1 MTDLKKVLL
10 AEGVGTMFLLIGV
23 VGSGIMA
30 QRLSEGE
37 EGLILFQNAAATTAV
52 LIAIIS
58 IFNKISADFN
68 PAVTLAAWALG
79 YRTRKEVVPVLIAQI
94 GGGILGTV
102 VANLMFD
109 LSAISWSTTNRSG
122 SHLWLGEVIATI
134 GLLLVIFSLLRTSR
148 TSKIPYVVGAY
159 IGGAYY
165 FTSSTSFANP
175 AVTISRSFSDTF
187 TGISPS
193 HIPMFILMQF
203 VGTAAAIALIRF
215 LFPSNTNEKI

>member
-1 MTDLKKVLL
+1 MTDLKKVLI
-10 AEGVGTMFLLIGV
+10 AEGIGTMFLLLGV

-37 EGLILFQNAAATTAV
+37 EGLILLQNAAATTAV

-79 YRTRKEVVPVLIAQI
+79 HRTRKEVLPVLIAQT

-122 SHLWLGEVIATI
+122 SHLWLGEVIATV
-134 GLLLVIFSLLRTSR
+134 GLLLVIFSLLHTSR

-193 HIPMFILMQF
+193 HIPMFILMQLA
-203 VGTAAAIALIRF
+203 GTAVAIALIRF

>member
-10 AEGVGTMFLLIGV
+10 AEGIGTMFLLIGV

-37 EGLILFQNAAATTAV
+37 EGLILLQNAAATTAV

-79 YRTRKEVVPVLIAQI
+79 HRAKKEVLPVLIAQT
-94 GGGILGTV
+94 GGGILGAV

-122 SHLWLGEVIATI
+122 SHLWLGEVIATV

-193 HIPMFILMQF
+193 HIPMFILMQLA
-203 VGTAAAIALIRF
+203 GTAVAIALIRF

>member
-1 MTDLKKVLL
+1 MIDLKKVLL
-10 AEGVGTMFLLIGV
+10 AEGIGTMFLLIGV

-37 EGLILFQNAAATTAV
+37 EGLILLQNAAATTAV

-58 IFNKISADFN
+58 IFYKISADFN

-79 YRTRKEVVPVLIAQI
+79 HRTRKEVLPVLVAQT

-122 SHLWLGEVIATI
+122 SHLWLGEVIATV

-193 HIPMFILMQF
+193 HIPMFILMQLA
-203 VGTAAAIALIRF
+203 GTAVAIALIRF

>member
-10 AEGVGTMFLLIGV
+10 AEGIGTMFLLIGV

-37 EGLILFQNAAATTAV
+37 EGLILLQNAAATTAV

-79 YRTRKEVVPVLIAQI
+79 HRTRKEVLPVLVAQT

-122 SHLWLGEVIATI
+122 SHLWLGEVIATV

-193 HIPMFILMQF
+193 HIPMFILMQLA
-203 VGTAAAIALIRF
+203 GTAIAIALIRF

>member
-10 AEGVGTMFLLIGV
+10 AEGIGTMFLLIGV

-37 EGLILFQNAAATTAV
+37 EGLILLQNAAATTAV

-79 YRTRKEVVPVLIAQI
+79 HRTRKEVLPVLIAQT

-122 SHLWLGEVIATI
+122 SHLWLGEVIATV

-193 HIPMFILMQF
+193 HIPMFILMQLA
-203 VGTAAAIALIRF
+203 GTAVAIALIRF

>member
-10 AEGVGTMFLLIGV
+10 AEGIGTMFLLIGV

-37 EGLILFQNAAATTAV
+37 EGLILLQNAAATTAV

-79 YRTRKEVVPVLIAQI
+79 HRTRKEVLPVLIAQV

-122 SHLWLGEVIATI
+122 SHLWLGEVIATV

-193 HIPMFILMQF
+193 RIPMFILMQL

>member
-10 AEGVGTMFLLIGV
+10 AEGIGTMFLLIGV

-37 EGLILFQNAAATTAV
+37 EGLILLQNAAATTAV

-58 IFNKISADFN
+58 IFYKISADFN

-79 YRTRKEVVPVLIAQI
+79 HRTRKEVLPVLVAQT

-122 SHLWLGEVIATI
+122 SHLWLGEVIATV

-193 HIPMFILMQF
+193 HIPMFILMQLA
-203 VGTAAAIALIRF
+203 GTAVAIALIRF

>member
-10 AEGVGTMFLLIGV
+10 AEGIGTMFLLIGV

-37 EGLILFQNAAATTAV
+37 EGLILLQNAAATTAV

-79 YRTRKEVVPVLIAQI
+79 HRNRKEVLPVLIAQT

-122 SHLWLGEVIATI
+122 SHLWLGEVIATV

-193 HIPMFILMQF
+193 HIPMFILMQLA
-203 VGTAAAIALIRF
+203 GTAVAIALIRF

>member
-10 AEGVGTMFLLIGV
+10 AEGIGTMFLLIGV

-37 EGLILFQNAAATTAV
+37 EGLILLQNAAATTAV

-79 YRTRKEVVPVLIAQI
+79 HRTRKEVLPVLVAQT

-122 SHLWLGEVIATI
+122 SHLWLGEVIATV

-193 HIPMFILMQF
+193 HIPMFILMQLA
-203 VGTAAAIALIRF
+203 GTAVAIALIRF
-215 LFPSNTNEKI
+215 LFPSNTNEKT

>member
-193 HIPMFILMQF
+193 HTPMFILMQL

>member
-10 AEGVGTMFLLIGV
+10 AEGIGTMFLLIGV

-30 QRLSEGE
+30 QRLSDGE
-37 EGLILFQNAAATTAV
+37 EGLILLQNAAATTAV

-79 YRTRKEVVPVLIAQI
+79 HRTRKEVLPVLIAQT

-122 SHLWLGEVIATI
+122 SHLWLGEVIATV

-193 HIPMFILMQF
+193 HIPMFILMQLA
-203 VGTAAAIALIRF
+203 GTAVAIALIRF
-215 LFPSNTNEKI
+215 LFSSNANEKI

>member
-10 AEGVGTMFLLIGV
+10 AEGIGTMFLLIGV

-37 EGLILFQNAAATTAV
+37 EGLILLQNAAATTAV

-79 YRTRKEVVPVLIAQI
+79 HRTRKEVLPVLIAQT

-122 SHLWLGEVIATI
+122 SHLWLGEVIATV

-193 HIPMFILMQF
+193 HIPMFILMQLA
-203 VGTAAAIALIRF
+203 GTAVAIALIRF
-215 LFPSNTNEKI
+215 LFSSNANEKI

>member
-10 AEGVGTMFLLIGV
+10 AEGIGTMFLLIGV

-37 EGLILFQNAAATTAV
+37 EGLILLQNAAATTAV

-79 YRTRKEVVPVLIAQI
+79 HRTRKEVLPVLVAQT

-122 SHLWLGEVIATI
+122 SHLWLGEVIATV

-193 HIPMFILMQF
+193 HIPMFILMQLA
-203 VGTAAAIALIRF
+203 GTAVAIALIRF
-215 LFPSNTNEKI
+215 LLPSNTNEKI

>member
-10 AEGVGTMFLLIGV
+10 AEGIGTMFLLIGV

-37 EGLILFQNAAATTAV
+37 EGLILLQNAAATTAV

-79 YRTRKEVVPVLIAQI
+79 HRTRKEVLPVLVAQT

-193 HIPMFILMQF
+193 HIPMFILMQLA
-203 VGTAAAIALIRF
+203 GTAVAIALIRF

>member
-1 MTDLKKVLL
+1 MLDLKKVLL

-30 QRLSEGE
+30 QRLSEGHD
-37 EGLILFQNAAATTAV
+37 GLILLQNAAATTAV

-68 PAVTLAAWALG
+68 PAVTLCGWVLG
-79 YRTRKEVVPVLIAQI
+79 HRTSKEVLPIFLSQI
-94 GGGILGTV
+94 TGAILGTV
-102 VANLMFD
+102 LANLMFD
-109 LSAISWSTTNRSG
+109 LSAVDWSNTNRSG
-122 SHLWLGEVIATI
+122 SHLWLGEVIATL
-134 GLLLVIFSLLRTSR
+134 GLLLVVFSLIYTSR

-175 AVTISRSFSDTF
+175 AVTIARSFSDTF
-187 TGISPS
+187 TGISPV
-193 HIPMFILMQF
+193 HIPMFILMQLI
-203 VGTAAAIALIRF
+203 GTAIAITLIRF
-215 LFPSNTNEKI
+215 LFSPNAKS

>member
-10 AEGVGTMFLLIGV
+10 AEGIGTMFLLIGV

-37 EGLILFQNAAATTAV
+37 EGLILLQNAAATTAV

-79 YRTRKEVVPVLIAQI
+79 HRTRKEVLPVLVAQT

-122 SHLWLGEVIATI
+122 SHLWLGEVIATV
-134 GLLLVIFSLLRTSR
+134 GLLLVIFSLLHTSR

-193 HIPMFILMQF
+193 HIPMFILMQLA
-203 VGTAAAIALIRF
+203 GTAVAIALIRF